1 MEKIQVISIDQ
12 MPVRK
17 RSRLKCEGF
26 LLKCS
31 IIMKCAKLSR
41 DYKNNFDAQYDKFHV
56 YQILFM
62 CI

>member
-1 MEKIQVISIDQ
+1 MVKIQVISIDQ

-31 IIMKCAKLSR
+31 IIMKCAKLSS

-56 YQILFM
+56 Y
-62 CI
+62 